1 VGSSRVGGGRV
12 GGSRVVIAE
21 VRLNLLAGSRCL
33 SIISRMVNS
42 LQNTSFF
49 LVGAI

>member
-1 VGSSRVGGGRV
+1 MGGG
-12 GGSRVVIAE
+12 RVVIAE

-33 SIISRMVNS
+33 GIISRMVDS
-42 LQNTSFF
+42 LQNALFF

>member
-1 VGSSRVGGGRV
+1 M
-12 GGSRVVIAE
+12 VIVE

-33 SIISRMVNS
+33 SIILRMVNS
-42 LQNTSFF
+42 LQNALFF